1 MLDKTIPA
9 LPSLN
14 LITFLDHLFYKSFLM
29 LSFALEK
36 QKVLFL
42 QNMMWQKWVG
52 SFSKIKLDD
61 GSIKGL
67 DRFNIGKDVPLP
79 GTNFGFEMIKL
90 RPGG

>member
-1 MLDKTIPA
+1 LLDKTIPA

-52 SFSKIKLDD
+52 CFSKIKLDD

-67 DRFNIGKDVPLP
+67 DRFNIIKDVPLP
-79 GTNFGFEMIKL
+79 GTKL
-90 RPGG
+90 WV

>member
-1 MLDKTIPA
+1 MIAKTIPA

-52 SFSKIKLDD
+52 CFSKIKLDD

-67 DRFNIGKDVPLP
+67 DGFNIGKDVPLP
-79 GTNFGFEMIKL
+79 GTKL
-90 RPGG
+90 WV

>member
-1 MLDKTIPA
+1 LFDKTIPVF
-9 LPSLN
+9 PSWN

-52 SFSKIKLDD
+52 CFSKIKLDD

-79 GTNFGFEMIKL
+79 GTKL
-90 RPGG
+90 WV